1 MRRNLIC
8 AIMALLAIAGTVFS
22 MTDDQRREYRDKLLQ
37 LLPEVPSFKQ
47 WIDKTGELPPDFD
60 AMPKNNSLP
69 DPLKFLDGKPVQ
81 TQDDWKTRRAE
92 IRRLFEKYEFGS
104 LPPHPKLDRATV
116 TEETQADG
124 YRTRKVQLEFG
135 PESKGRMHATLLIP
149 DGKGPF
155 PVLMGPGLVGGMF
168 GNSSTT
174 ILRRGYIVAGYS
186 GNDRND
192 DSASLAALYP
202 EYDFATLPRRAW
214 AATMLLD
221 YFQTMP
227 EVDMARIGIYGY
239 SRDGKQ
245 VMIAAAID
253 ERIGAVIAGSTG
265 VGGALPFRLAGERN
279 AAEGIESTTRMFPDW
294 FHPRLR
300 YFSGREDRLPVD
312 GNLLTA
318 LIAPR
323 ACLIEYGLNDE
334 VSNSWGNEQDY
345 YDALKVYK
353 MLGQPQRLGILRV
366 PGFHGA
372 NDMTACMDWMDIQ
385 FGRSDKVWNNK
396 FLFPWDFDQWQAK
409 SQEKIDL
416 DRYPRHEAEELLT
429 IGGKAIASTSDWEK
443 KAGDLRK
450 SVEWLLGDESP
461 RTTPQSG
468 REGGEKPPGQPP
480 PDVPAWVIRRSGQ
493 SFGWLEPEKSQTA
506 TRKISFGDNLR
517 GDLYYPANAKADAK
531 LPTVIWLHGYSY
543 PLGYM
548 WVYRR
553 DLHPILALV
562 KAGYAV
568 LAYDQCGFGSRMSEA
583 GPFYDRYPHWSQ
595 FGRMMADARAAV
607 DALQQDNLVDPER
620 IYLFGY
626 TIGGAVGLHAAA
638 LDQRIKGVVSI
649 CGFTPMRTDTAD
661 KGTGGIARFSH
672 QRGLIP
678 RLGFFIDQ
686 ESRIPYDYDGL
697 LGAIA
702 PRPMLV
708 VQPELDRGA
717 TAADVR
723 RDVEQAKKVYALYN
737 AENKLMLDEPW
748 DYARLPT
755 STQERIIKWMSENM
769 R

>member
-1 MRRNLIC
+1 MRRNLIYS
-8 AIMALLAIAGTVFS
+8 IIALLAISGTVFS
-22 MTDDQRREYRDKLLQ
+22 MTNEERREYRDKLLL

-47 WIDKTGELPPDFD
+47 WIDKGGELPPDFD
-60 AMPKNNSLP
+60 ALPKNNSLP
-69 DPLKFLDGKPVQ
+69 DPLKFLDGKPVR
-81 TQDDWKTRRAE
+81 TPDDWKTRRSE
-92 IRRLFEKYEFGS
+92 IRRLFEKYVFGS
-104 LPPHPKLDRATV
+104 FPPHPKLNRATV
-116 TEETQADG
+116 IEETQTDG
-124 YRTRKVQLEFG
+124 YRTRKVLLEFG
-135 PESKGRMHATLLIP
+135 PEGKGRMHVTLMIP

-168 GNSSTT
+168 ANSSMT
-174 ILRRGYIVAGYS
+174 ILRRGYIVAGYAGS
-186 GNDRND
+186 DSND
-192 DSASLAALYP
+192 DSASLASLYP
-202 EYDFATLPRRAW
+202 DYDFATLPRRAW
-214 AATMLLD
+214 AATMVLD

-253 ERIGAVIAGSTG
+253 ERIGAVLAGSTG
-265 VGGALPFRLAGERN
+265 VGGALPFRLAGESN

-334 VSNSWGNEQDY
+334 VSNSWGNEQVY
-345 YDALKVYK
+345 YDALKVYM
-353 MLGQPQRLGILRV
+353 MLGQSDRLGILRV

-385 FGRSDKVWNNK
+385 FGRMTKVWDNK
-396 FLFPWDFDQWQAK
+396 FLFPWNFEKWQTK

-416 DRYPRHEAEELLT
+416 NSYPRHGAEDLLT
-429 IGGKAIASTSDWEK
+429 TGGKAISSTNDWEK
-443 KAGDLRK
+443 KAGDVRK
-450 SVEWLLGDESP
+450 SVEWLLGDEP
-461 RTTPQSG
+461 PKTTPEAA
-468 REGGEKPPGQPP
+468 REGGENPPTPAT
-480 PDVPAWVIRRSGQ
+480 PDVPAWVIRRTSQ

-506 TRKISFGDNLR
+506 SRKISFGYNMR

-562 KAGYAV
+562 KGGYAV

-583 GPFYDRYPHWSQ
+583 GPFYERYPHWSQ
-595 FGRMMADARAAV
+595 FGKMVADTRAAV
-607 DALQQDNLVDPER
+607 DALQQDNLVDPQR
-620 IYLFGY
+620 IYCFGY
-626 TIGGAVGLHAAA
+626 TVGGMVGLHAAA

-672 QRGLIP
+672 ERGLVP
-678 RLGFFIDQ
+678 RLGFFIGQ
-686 ESRIPYDYDGL
+686 ESRIPYDYGEL
-697 LGAIA
+697 IGAIA
-702 PRPMLV
+702 PRPVMV
-708 VQPELDRGA
+708 VQPKLDRGA
-717 TAADVR
+717 TAADVH
-723 RDVEQAKKVYALYN
+723 RDVEVAKKVYTLYN

-755 STQERIIKWMSENM
+755 PTQERIIKWMAENM